1 MSMTSSAAGNTSFL
15 GPLPSRGAQ
24 SVPVVR
30 RDVAEMRA
38 MRAKQRH
45 TRRDAEYIVANT
57 PSTSRAT
64 SVATSGISARRVV
77 HFDPDNLTAR
87 LNTLPDRGVSATV
100 EDSDED

>member
-1 MSMTSSAAGNTSFL
+1 
-15 GPLPSRGAQ
+15 
-24 SVPVVR
+24 
-30 RDVAEMRA
+30 MRA